1 MIKQILNTVYNSL
14 GWKTKRKLVVI
25 LSDDWGS
32 IRVPSKESREK
43 LIALG
48 IDMNTN
54 RFNKFD
60 SLESNL
66 DLENLFEVL
75 LHHKDGNGNHPV
87 FTAMT
92 NVANPDFNNI
102 KNNDFRAYFY
112 EPFTESL
119 KRYPN
124 SDKVYNYYKSGIENK
139 IFIPEFHGREHLNVN
154 RWMNAL
160 KNNSK
165 NTKIGFENHFLC
177 LPPLIWKRIIK
188 KVSVLHLIRIV

>member
-75 LHHKDGNGNHPV
+75 LHHKDCNGNHPV

-102 KNNDFRAYFY
+102 KNN
-112 EPFTESL
+112 EH
-119 KRYPN
+119 N
-124 SDKVYNYYKSGIENK
+124 NK
-139 IFIPEFHGREHLNVN
+139 YI
-154 RWMNAL
+154 
-160 KNNSK
+160 
-165 NTKIGFENHFLC
+165 
-177 LPPLIWKRIIK
+177 LINKY
-188 KVSVLHLIRIV
+188 V